1 MDKVKTIEKIETIE
15 TIETIEKN
23 INQQNDTNNIE
34 KEFINIITEAQICID
49 NRKDSKK
56 CLFIHGDN
64 GVGKTTFVKN
74 NLSSMQYNII
84 EFDILSQKNKTV
96 TEFID
101 EYNSKSRSIMDIFYN
116 RNNTSI
122 ILIDNIDLINS
133 IDKNTLTS
141 LIKLLRPKKVRKIT
155 NNLVKDNIDDMTI
168 NIQIVIIGTN
178 DSDKKI
184 KELMKLCNVI
194 KLDPPS
200 RDTIFRTINSRIDNI
215 NPFDIASFLDTNK
228 NTNYYLI
235 DKFVRLHSLSL
246 VDKFCRYSTD
256 NYTNTNVKKINFD
269 ILRERLDFNDFNN
282 IINETDRTTVALLYH
297 ENIIDYIN
305 YNSKINIKIY
315 HNILDNF
322 CFSDYLD
329 RIIFQKQLWQ
339 LNEMSFKIKVVYNN
353 KIFHDFIDRYK
364 IRNLV
369 KSNNI
374 RFTKILT
381 KYSSEFNNYTF
392 IISMCLSLEI
402 DRKDLMLLFSKIK
415 NNCINNTNNIIDKR
429 ITNKRITDKRITDK
443 NIYNTNNTKIIDF
456 LIDKYNI
463 SILDINRLVK
473 FIATITSYNE

>member
-1 MDKVKTIEKIETIE
+1 MDKVKTIEKIEKIEKIE

-23 INQQNDTNNIE
+23 INQQNDTNNIK

-49 NRKDSKK
+49 KRRDSKK
-56 CLFIHGDN
+56 CLFIYGDN

-141 LIKLLRPKKVRKIT
+141 LIKVLRPKKVKKT
-155 NNLVKDNIDDMTI
+155 NNTLIKDNIDDMAI

-228 NTNYYLI
+228 NMNYY
-235 DKFVRLHSLSL
+235 L
-246 VDKFCRYSTD
+246 VDKFAAIHSLNMIDKFARYSTD

-315 HNILDNF
+315 HSILDNF

-415 NNCINNTNNIIDKR
+415 NNCINNTNNTNNRKNITDNKS
-429 ITNKRITDKRITDK
+429 ITNS

-473 FIATITSYNE
+473 FIATILSYNE